1 MKKRCLNMLNQSIF
15 WYICAMSKYNDIQKL
30 YYSISEVA
38 EMFGVSNSLIRF
50 WETEF
55 SVLKPSKNSRG
66 DRRFTR
72 KDIENLKIIYHLVK
86 EKGFTLEGA
95 KREIKLNKDKLN
107 EKQKVV
113 RRLRDLNR
121 FLKELRTELDTLE

>member
-1 MKKRCLNMLNQSIF
+1 
-15 WYICAMSKYNDIQKL
+15 MSKYNDIQKL

-72 KDIENLKIIYHLVK
+72 KDIDNLKIIYHLVK

-121 FLKELRTELDTLE
+121 FLKELRAELDALE

>member
-1 MKKRCLNMLNQSIF
+1 
-15 WYICAMSKYNDIQKL
+15 MSKTNDIQKL

-55 SVLKPSKNSRG
+55 SILKPRKNSRG
-66 DRRFTR
+66 DRRFTQ
-72 KDIENLKIIYHLVK
+72 KDIKNLELIYHLVK

-95 KREIKLNKDKLN
+95 KREIKLNKEQLIQ
-107 EKQKVV
+107 KQENIHRPVSYTH
-113 RRLRDLNR
+113 L
-121 FLKELRTELDTLE
+121 TLPTKRIV

>member
-1 MKKRCLNMLNQSIF
+1 M
-15 WYICAMSKYNDIQKL
+15 NDIKR

-38 EMFGVSNSLIRF
+38 EMLGVSNSLIRF

-55 SVLKPSKNSRG
+55 SVIKPNKNSRG

-72 KDIENLKIIYHLVK
+72 KDIDNLKIIYHLVK

-95 KREIKLNKDKLN
+95 KREIKANKNKLN
-107 EKQKVV
+107 EKQRTIK
-113 RRLRDLNR
+113 RLRKLKG
-121 FLKELRTELDTLE
+121 FLEELRGELDKI

>member
-1 MKKRCLNMLNQSIF
+1 
-15 WYICAMSKYNDIQKL
+15 MSKNKNTLKL

-55 SVLKPSKNSRG
+55 SILKPNKNSRG
-66 DRRFTR
+66 DRRFTK
-72 KDIENLKIIYHLVK
+72 KDIENLKIIYYLVK

-95 KREIKLNKDKLN
+95 KREIKLNKEKLT
-107 EKQKVV
+107 EKQRVV
-113 RRLRDLNR
+113 RRLRELKD
-121 FLKELRTELDTLE
+121 FLQELKAELETLE

>member
-1 MKKRCLNMLNQSIF
+1 MNDAQQLVNSSTRQLIMNNIKR
-15 WYICAMSKYNDIQKL
+15 

-38 EMFGVSNSLIRF
+38 EMLGVSNSLIRF

-55 SVLKPSKNSRG
+55 SVIKPNKNSRG

-72 KDIENLKIIYHLVK
+72 KDIDNLKIIYHLVK

-95 KREIKLNKDKLN
+95 KREMKANKNKLN
-107 EKQKVV
+107 EKQRTIK
-113 RRLRDLNR
+113 RLKALKG
-121 FLKELRTELDTLE
+121 FLQELREELDKIT

>member
-1 MKKRCLNMLNQSIF
+1 
-15 WYICAMSKYNDIQKL
+15 MSKTNDIQKL

-55 SVLKPSKNSRG
+55 SILKPRKNSRG
-66 DRRFTR
+66 DRRFTQ
-72 KDIENLKIIYHLVK
+72 KDIKNLELIYHLVK

-95 KREIKLNKDKLN
+95 KREIQLNKDQLVQ
-107 EKQKVV
+107 KQENI
-113 RRLRDLNR
+113 RRLKNLRGFLQDLK
-121 FLKELRTELDTLE
+121 KELERF

>member
-1 MKKRCLNMLNQSIF
+1 M
-15 WYICAMSKYNDIQKL
+15 ANDEIQKR

-55 SVLKPSKNSRG
+55 SVIKPNKNSRG

-72 KDIENLKIIYHLVK
+72 KDIDNIKIIYHLVK

-95 KREIKLNKDKLN
+95 KREMKANKNKLNDKQRTI
-107 EKQKVV
+107 K
-113 RRLRDLNR
+113 RLKALKG
-121 FLKELRTELDTLE
+121 FLQELREELDKI

>member
-1 MKKRCLNMLNQSIF
+1 
-15 WYICAMSKYNDIQKL
+15 MSKTNDIQKL

-55 SVLKPSKNSRG
+55 SILKPRKNSRG
-66 DRRFTR
+66 DRRFTQ
-72 KDIENLKIIYHLVK
+72 KDIKNLELIYHLVK

-95 KREIKLNKDKLN
+95 KREIQLNKDQLIQ
-107 EKQKVV
+107 KQDNI
-113 RRLRDLNR
+113 RRLKDLRR
-121 FLKELRTELDTLE
+121 FLQDLKKELERF

>member
-1 MKKRCLNMLNQSIF
+1 M
-15 WYICAMSKYNDIQKL
+15 NDIKR

-38 EMFGVSNSLIRF
+38 EMLGVSNSLIRF

-55 SVLKPSKNSRG
+55 SVIKPNKNSRG

-72 KDIENLKIIYHLVK
+72 KDIDNLKIIYHLVK

-95 KREIKLNKDKLN
+95 KREMKANKNKLT
-107 EKQKVV
+107 EKQRTIK
-113 RRLRDLNR
+113 RLKELKG
-121 FLKELRTELDTLE
+121 FLKELRAELDKIE

>member
-1 MKKRCLNMLNQSIF
+1 M
-15 WYICAMSKYNDIQKL
+15 ANDEIQKR

-55 SVLKPSKNSRG
+55 SVIKPNKNSRG

-72 KDIENLKIIYHLVK
+72 KDIDNIKIIYHLVK

-95 KREIKLNKDKLN
+95 KREMKANKINSTINNVPSND
-107 EKQKVV
+107 
-113 RRLRDLNR
+113 
-121 FLKELRTELDTLE
+121 

>member
-1 MKKRCLNMLNQSIF
+1 
-15 WYICAMSKYNDIQKL
+15 MSKNNDIQKL

-66 DRRFTR
+66 DRRFTQR
-72 KDIENLKIIYHLVK
+72 DIDNLKIIYHLVK

-95 KREIKLNKDKLN
+95 KRELKLNKDKST

-113 RRLRDLNR
+113 RRLRDLKR
-121 FLKELRTELDTLE
+121 FLQQLKTDLDEIV